1 MRLKRSNT
9 AHAPVAATVTTFS
22 IYFTGLCII
31 LSLSSAGSCGKLSW
45 SSQGQSS
52 GDKAPLC
59 QDLIGAAEAAPLRSY
74 LLEAVCPLFPGLNL
88 GAAVTGTRPGL
99 HVVVTILWRWG
110 RAGINKA
117 TKGRKWG
124 FSGGMAH

>member
-88 GAAVTGTRPGL
+88 GAADRDEARTARCRSYPMEVGQGWHL
-99 HVVVTILWRWG
+99 QG
-110 RAGINKA
+110 NERAKMGVQ
-117 TKGRKWG
+117 
-124 FSGGMAH
+124 